1 MVKKITGQELDK
13 LVTVEKKTV
22 ICDFWAPWCG
32 PCRMLGQVMESL
44 SEEFSG
50 RAEFVKVNVDE
61 NGDLA
66 ASLGI
71 FSIPDVYLFEDGEV
85 KAHSVGFLPEEELKA
100 WLEENL

>member
-1 MVKKITGQELDK
+1 MVREVSGQELDR
-13 LVTVEKKTV
+13 LVSEKKTL
-22 ICDFWAPWCG
+22 ICDFWASWCG
-32 PCRMLGQVMESL
+32 PCRMLGPVMEQM
-44 SEEFSG
+44 SEEFKD

-85 KAHSVGFLPEEELKA
+85 TAHSVGFLPEDEMRD
-100 WLEENL
+100 WIEENL